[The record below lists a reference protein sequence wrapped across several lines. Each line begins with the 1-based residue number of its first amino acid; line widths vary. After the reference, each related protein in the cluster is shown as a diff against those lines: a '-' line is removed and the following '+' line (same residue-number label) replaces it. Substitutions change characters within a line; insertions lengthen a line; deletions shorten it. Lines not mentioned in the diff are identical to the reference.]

1 MGGQKVCTLTLGV
14 AAIGDSAP
22 IMELLGLVLATLVG
36 TLRSRQRLLIEDLF
50 ADSDAIRPPVPIQSG
65 HLFRRI
71 RPPLEEASA

>member
-1 MGGQKVCTLTLGV
+1 MGGQKVCTLTLEV

-50 ADSDAIRPPVPIQSG
+50 LGQQLQAALHCQRRSRLRSRDMFRPRCIR
-65 HLFRRI
+65 
-71 RPPLEEASA
+71 